1 MFSGLHT
8 VISRFFRL
16 NEYDTTVKREIFAG
30 IATFMTMAY
39 IIVVNPAILM
49 AAGIPFGPSVTATI
63 ITAITGSLIMGV
75 YANRPF
81 AIAPYMGENA
91 FVAYT
96 VCGVLGYPWQTA
108 IGAVLVSGIMLTV
121 LTLTGGRRLMCEAV
135 PEGLKYSFAT
145 GIGLFITFV
154 GLVNSGIV
162 ELGTESA
169 PVHVGDLSEP
179 PVMLAIFCF
188 ILIAVLYTRNV
199 SGAIL
204 IGILATSVTGFF
216 TGIFDPPEE
225 IFSMPPDISPIFLQP
240 DIAGVFTWGFFAV
253 VLTMFTMDFLDTMGG
268 IIGVSEQAGFL
279 DENGNLP
286 EIEKPFLADG
296 IASIIAGLSGTT
308 TSGVFMESAAGIAA
322 GGRTGLVAVVVAGLF
337 GIGLFF
343 SPLFSAIPAAAT
355 GPAMVMV
362 GLMMLSPIKKIDF
375 SDYTEMIPA
384 LSVIVLLS
392 FTYNIGVGLCS
403 GFVLYPL
410 FKVVSGRYKEIPG
423 PTWIFFVFCL
433 LFFIFYPY

>member
-1 MFSGLHT
+1 MFSGLQNT
-8 VISRFFRL
+8 ITRFFRIK
-16 NEYDTTVKREIFAG
+16 ESGTTIRREFFAG
-30 IATFMTMAY
+30 LATFMTMAY

-49 AAGIPFGPSVTATI
+49 AAGIPFGPSMVATI
-63 ITAITGSLIMGV
+63 ITAVTGTLIMGV

-108 IGAVLVSGIMLTV
+108 IGAVFVSGIMLTA
-121 LTLTGGRRLMCEAV
+121 LTLAGGRKLMCEAV
-135 PEGLKYSFAT
+135 PESLKYSFAA

-162 ELGTESA
+162 EPGTESA
-169 PVHVGDLSEP
+169 PVHVGNLGDP
-179 PVMLAIFCF
+179 VVMLAIFGF
-188 ILIAVLYTRNV
+188 ILIAVLYVRNV

-204 IGILATSVTGFF
+204 IGILATSFIGFSA
-216 TGIFDPPEE
+216 GIFAPPEAL
-225 IFSMPPDISPIFLQP
+225 FSMPPDISPIFLQL
-240 DIAGVFTWGFFAV
+240 DIMGVFTWGFFAV

-279 DENGNLP
+279 DDEGNLP

-296 IASIIAGLSGTT
+296 IASVIAGISGTT

-337 GIGLFF
+337 GIGLFL
-343 SPLFSAIPAAAT
+343 SPLLSAIPAAAT
-355 GPAMVMV
+355 GPAMIMV
-362 GLMMLSPIKKIDF
+362 GLMMLSTIKKINF
-375 SDYTEMIPA
+375 GDYTEMIPA

-410 FKVVSGRYKEIPG
+410 FKVASGRYTEIPKL
-423 PTWIFFVFCL
+423 TWIFFVFCL